1 MYLYTFYVYCCNKNK
16 NYEIMS
22 ISWQQCALFAIKVF
36 LFLYDIL
43 TIPVY
48 LILQTPWKLGQ
59 EAKVIRSRV
68 IKSEREAVTY
78 RTNDPPRAVHVR
90 MLQENIDTLEKVF
103 TYVAKTYPTKNC
115 LGTRQKFSEEDELQ
129 PNGRVFKK
137 YNLGEYKWKTYQ
149 ESERMATSFG
159 RGLRQLGHRP
169 YQKIVIFAETRF
181 EWMIA
186 AHACFKHSM
195 PIVTVYAT
203 LGDDGIVHCI
213 NETEV
218 STVITS
224 YELLPKVIELL
235 GKCPNVTNIVYMEDQ
250 LQRSEPAN
258 CKDNDRVTIV
268 PFMKVFKKG
277 ACSRCGGFQRYFS
290 KDEQGNQ
297 LKRVES

>member
-1 MYLYTFYVYCCNKNK
+1 MYLYTFFVYCCNKNK

-22 ISWQQCALFAIKVF
+22 ISWQQCVLIAIKVF

-48 LILQTPWKLGQ
+48 LILQSPWKLGQ
-59 EAKVIRSRV
+59 EAKVIKSRV
-68 IKSEREAVTY
+68 IKSERETVTY
-78 RTNDPPRAVHVR
+78 RTNEPPRSLHVR

-103 TYVAKTYPTKNC
+103 TYVARTYPSKNC

-149 ESERMATSFG
+149 ESERMANSFG

-169 YQKIVIFAETRF
+169 HQKIVIFAETRF

-203 LGDDGIVHCI
+203 LGDDGVVHCI

-218 STVITS
+218 STIITS
-224 YELLPKVIELL
+224 HELLPKVIVLL
-235 GKCPNVTNIVYMEDQ
+235 SKCPNVSNIVYMEDQ

-258 CKDNDRVTIV
+258 LKNNDRVTIM
-268 PFMKVFKKG
+268 PFMKVYKKG
-277 ACSRCGGFQRYFS
+277 SCSRCGEFQ
-290 KDEQGNQ
+290 QGNR
-297 LKRVES
+297 L